1 MLLDIVL
8 IQYPLPIG
16 MALKE
21 QCLHATCIAC
31 KLPEQQH
38 QLADSLQ
45 REELLGSR
53 SFKEC
58 RTAAF
63 MRVNSGVNNLKYV
76 RIEEI
81 NKMIM
86 SNFCNPTLT
95 QFCYLDSALT

>member
-45 REELLGSR
+45 QMIILAEMDDLMGDYKDA
-53 SFKEC
+53 KE
-58 RTAAF
+58 
-63 MRVNSGVNNLKYV
+63 VLKKLV
-76 RIEEI
+76 
-81 NKMIM
+81 
-86 SNFCNPTLT
+86 
-95 QFCYLDSALT
+95 LDFIKTTK